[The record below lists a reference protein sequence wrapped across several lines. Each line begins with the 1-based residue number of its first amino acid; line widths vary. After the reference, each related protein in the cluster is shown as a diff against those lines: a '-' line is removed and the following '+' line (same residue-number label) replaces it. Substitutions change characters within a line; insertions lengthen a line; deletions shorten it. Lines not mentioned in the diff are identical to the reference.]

1 MTAEAPTRGS
11 PALERDSF
19 LARFRGN
26 MDLFI
31 TPAFFLLF
39 AFAVAVVWI
48 YVDFDR
54 NTASILQ
61 PSKLIRE
68 TGQHL
73 SMTFWS
79 TVIVV
84 AVAIPLG
91 ILLTRPRFRRLT
103 GPVLTVAN
111 AGQAVPAYGLLV
123 IFLAWLGQGLQTAVF
138 ALILYAILPVLR
150 NTMVGLEQVDQ
161 FVIEA
166 GRGMGLSK
174 MQALMRI
181 ELPLA
186 VPVILAGV
194 RTALV
199 INVGTAALGFLIG
212 AGGLGVSI
220 GAGLKLQRD
229 TATFVAGALVAMLA
243 LVIDFTA
250 ASIERWLR
258 PKGL

>member
-1 MTAEAPTRGS
+1 MTAEATATTSRRAKDSGL
-11 PALERDSF
+11 LEG
-19 LARFRGN
+19 FRGR
-26 MDLFI
+26 MDLII
-31 TPAFFLLF
+31 TPAFFLLL
-39 AFAVAVVWI
+39 AFSVAVVWI
-48 YVDFDR
+48 YVDFDLQ
-54 NTASILQ
+54 TASILQ
-61 PSKLIRE
+61 PSKLLRE
-68 TGQHL
+68 TWQHL
-73 SMTFWS
+73 QMTFWS
-79 TVIVV
+79 TLIVILL
-84 AVAIPLG
+84 AIPLG
-91 ILLTRPRFRRLT
+91 IMLTRPRFRGLS
-103 GPVLTVAN
+103 GPVLAVAN
-111 AGQAVPAYGLLV
+111 AGQAVPAYGLL
-123 IFLAWLGQGLQTAVF
+123 ILFLAWLGPGLQTAVY
-138 ALILYAILPVLR
+138 ALIVYAILPILR

-174 MQALMRI
+174 WQALRRI

-220 GAGLKLQRD
+220 GAGLQLQRD

-250 ASIERWLR
+250 AMIERYMR
-258 PKGL
+258 PKGI

>member
-1 MTAEAPTRGS
+1 VG
-11 PALERDSF
+11 
-19 LARFRGN
+19 
-26 MDLFI
+26 
-31 TPAFFLLF
+31 
-39 AFAVAVVWI
+39 VVWI
-48 YVDFDR
+48 YVDFDSQ
-54 NTASILQ
+54 TASILE
-61 PSKLIRE
+61 PAKLLRQ

-73 SMTFWS
+73 AMTFWS

-84 AVAIPLG
+84 SVAIPLG
-91 ILLTRPRFRRLT
+91 ILLTRPRYRKLT
-103 GPVLTVAN
+103 GPILGVAN
-111 AGQAVPAYGLLV
+111 AGQAVPAYGLLI
-123 IFLAWLGQGLQTAVF
+123 IFLAWLGPGLQTAVF
-138 ALILYAILPVLR
+138 ALIVYAVLPVLR

-212 AGGLGVSI
+212 AGGLGVAI

>member
-1 MTAEAPTRGS
+1 MTVEAATGRVPTRETSGY
-11 PALERDSF
+11 LG
-19 LARFRGN
+19 RFRGR

-31 TPAFFLLF
+31 TPVFFLLL
-39 AFAVAVVWI
+39 AFAVGVVWI
-48 YVDFDR
+48 YVDFDQQ
-54 NTASILQ
+54 TASILE
-61 PSKLIRE
+61 PAKLLRE

-79 TVIVV
+79 TLIVV
-84 AVAIPLG
+84 LVAIPLG
-91 ILLTRPRFRRLT
+91 ILLTRPRFRNLT
-103 GPVLTVAN
+103 GPVLAVAN
-111 AGQAVPAYGLLV
+111 AGQAVPAYGLL
-123 IFLAWLGQGLQTAVF
+123 ILFLAWLGPGLQTAVF
-138 ALILYAILPVLR
+138 ALIVYAILPILR

-174 MQALMRI
+174 FQALIRI

-194 RTALV
+194 RIALV
-199 INVGTAALGFLIG
+199 INVGTAALAYLIG

-243 LVIDFTA
+243 LTVDFAA
-250 ASIERWLR
+250 ASIERYLR

>member
-1 MTAEAPTRGS
+1 
-11 PALERDSF
+11 
-19 LARFRGN
+19 
-26 MDLFI
+26 MDLVI
-31 TPAFFLLF
+31 TPVFFLLL
-39 AFAVAVVWI
+39 AFSVAVVWI
-48 YVDFDR
+48 YVDFDLQ
-54 NTASILQ
+54 TTSILR
-61 PSKLIRE
+61 PAKLLRE

-73 SMTFWS
+73 AMTFWS
-79 TVIVV
+79 TLAVIVI
-84 AVAIPLG
+84 AIPLG
-91 ILLTRPRFRRLT
+91 ILLTRPRFRGLT
-103 GPVLTVAN
+103 GPVLGVAN
-111 AGQAVPAYGLLV
+111 AGQAIPAYGLL
-123 IFLAWLGQGLQTAVF
+123 ILFLAWIGPGLQTAVY
-138 ALILYAILPVLR
+138 ALIVYAILPILR
-150 NTMVGLEQVDQ
+150 NTMVGLDQVDKS
-161 FVIEA
+161 VIEA

-174 MQALMRI
+174 WQALRRI

-220 GAGLKLQRD
+220 GAGLQLQRD

-243 LVIDFTA
+243 LMVDFTA

>member
-1 MTAEAPTRGS
+1 MTAEATVTTA
-11 PALERDSF
+11 PAAE
-19 LARFRGN
+19 APGIYERFRGR

-31 TPAFFLLF
+31 TPAFFLLL
-39 AFAVAVVWI
+39 AFSVGVVWI
-48 YVDFDR
+48 YVDFDQQ
-54 NTASILQ
+54 TTSILE
-61 PSKLIRE
+61 PSKLLRE

-73 SMTFWS
+73 TMTFWS
-79 TVIVV
+79 TLIVV
-84 AVAIPLG
+84 LIAIPLG
-91 ILLTRPRFRRLT
+91 ILLTRPRYRKLS
-103 GPVLTVAN
+103 GPVLAVAN
-111 AGQAVPAYGLLV
+111 AGQAVPAYGLL
-123 IFLAWLGQGLQTAVF
+123 ILFLAWLGPGLQTAVY
-138 ALILYAILPVLR
+138 ALILYSILPILR

-174 MQALMRI
+174 RQTLTRI

-199 INVGTAALGFLIG
+199 INVGTAALAYLIG